1 LNDCSSFFRL
11 CRKALYFTRH
21 WMETLATLI
30 AFAVILL
37 IVGLALH
44 AARRKD

>member
-1 LNDCSSFFRL
+1 
-11 CRKALYFTRH
+11 
-21 WMETLATLI
+21 METFITLHNLVSLV
-30 AFAVILL
+30 AFGVILL